1 MCPKIMQWVLRK
13 IILLLNAS
21 VEREGG
27 REGGRRERRACG
39 NEKQRRHS
47 LLVI

>member
-1 MCPKIMQWVLRK
+1 MQWVLRK

-27 REGGRRERRACG
+27 REGGEREGHAEMKNKG
-39 NEKQRRHS
+39 AIHFW
-47 LLVI
+47 

>member
-27 REGGRRERRACG
+27 REEREKGMR
-39 NEKQRRHS
+39 K
-47 LLVI
+47 